1 MGSKLSIS
9 MESDGDYAIVLEDVW
24 KVYKTGKTE
33 YPALRGLTLSVKSGE
48 MVSIMGPSGSGKSTL
63 LHIAGTLD
71 RPTKGRVSIYGI
83 DTSRLDDS
91 KLSEI
96 RNRFIGFVFQSYNLI
111 NRLSALNNVS
121 LPLAVRGVPLQER
134 QAAALE
140 ALKLVGL
147 EHFANKK
154 PTELSGGEQQRVAIA
169 RGLVGRPR
177 ILLAD
182 EPTGNLD
189 TKNAVAIMEILRNIN
204 KTLGTTIVIVT
215 HNPEIAEKCDRIVRL
230 RDGRVESE
238 VILHA

>member
-1 MGSKLSIS
+1 
-9 MESDGDYAIVLEDVW
+9 
-24 KVYKTGKTE
+24 YKTGKTE

>member
-1 MGSKLSIS
+1 

-147 EHFANKK
+147 VHFANKK

>member
-33 YPALRGLTLSVKSGE
+33 YPALRGLTLSVKGGE

>member
-1 MGSKLSIS
+1 

-33 YPALRGLTLSVKSGE
+33 YPALRGLTLSVKGGE

>member
-1 MGSKLSIS
+1 